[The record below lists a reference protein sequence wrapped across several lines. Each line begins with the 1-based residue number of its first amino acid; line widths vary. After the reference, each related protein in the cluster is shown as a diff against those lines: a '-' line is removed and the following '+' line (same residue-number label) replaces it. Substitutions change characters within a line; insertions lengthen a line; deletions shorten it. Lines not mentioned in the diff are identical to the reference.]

1 MDEMNVMATEAM
13 ATANENTEVIVPAEA
28 ENKHG
33 STAVKVAAIG
43 GSVVGVAG
51 IGLLAHRLIKHFKK
65 PKTEQ
70 AATKTV
76 SAVSVIDGMT
86 EEELVAFEEVIEAE
100 KARRTAITALANV
113 KKNETE
119 ATTGETETTGETA
132 KTEEDKTEETTGET
146 EKTEEKTEEE
156 KTEEPKAKTKGKK

>member
-70 AATKTV
+70 AATETV
-76 SAVSVIDGMT
+76 SAASVIDGMT
-86 EEELVAFEEVIEAE
+86 EEELAAFEAVIEAE
-100 KARRTAITALANV
+100 KAKRTAVAALENV

-119 ATTGETETTGETA
+119 ATTTGETETTGETA
-132 KTEEDKTEETTGET
+132 KTEENKTEETTGET

-156 KTEEPKAKTKGKK
+156 KTEKPKTKGKK